1 MRKENILVGILVVLV
16 LGGIYLYNRPE
27 ADMDTPAAKAN
38 LNTSETEKQTVQDS
52 TSSTTTTTTTT
63 SPDAI
68 LWNDYTPGMALAE
81 KEGKSIFLYF
91 HADWCGYCR
100 KLKNETFK
108 DDRIKAYLNDNF
120 VSISVDTDKRQ
131 NLAQQW
137 GVRGLPTLWFL
148 EADGKKVNSLPG
160 FVDADQLYS
169 ILQYI
174 HTQSYKN
181 MTYQEYVQQKKS

>member
-1 MRKENILVGILVVLV
+1 MVVLV
-16 LGGIYLYNRPE
+16 LGGIYFYNRPE
-27 ADMDTPAAKAN
+27 ANTNTPVSPAN
-38 LNTSETEKQTVQDS
+38 VNTPGTDERPVQTAL
-52 TSSTTTTTTTT
+52 TSSAA
-63 SPDAI
+63 SHDSI
-68 LWNDYTPGMALAE
+68 LWRDYTPGMSLAQ

-108 DDRIKAYLNDNF
+108 DDRVKAYLNDNF

-131 NLAQQW
+131 KLAQEW

-148 EADGKKVNSLPG
+148 ESNGTKVNNLPG
-160 FVDADQLYS
+160 FVNAEQLYS

>member
-16 LGGIYLYNRPE
+16 LGGVYLYNRPE
-27 ADMDTPAAKAN
+27 ANMDTPAEQAN
-38 LNTSETEKQTVQDS
+38 LNSLGDEKQTGQDS
-52 TSSTTTTTTTT
+52 FTK

-81 KEGKSIFLYF
+81 REGKSIFLYF

-131 NLAQQW
+131 ELAQEW

-148 EADGKKVNSLPG
+148 EPDGKKVNSLPG

-181 MTYQEYVQQKKS
+181 MTYQEYVQQEKS

>member
-1 MRKENILVGILVVLV
+1 MRKENIFVGILVVLV
-16 LGGIYLYNRPE
+16 LGGIYWYNRP
-27 ADMDTPAAKAN
+27 ASNSDTQVTQAN
-38 LNTSETEKQTVQDS
+38 MTPSGAEGQTPQN
-52 TSSTTTTTTTT
+52 SSTTAH
-63 SPDAI
+63 DRI

-100 KLKNETFK
+100 KLKKETFV
-108 DDRIKAYLNDNF
+108 DDRIKTYLNDNF
-120 VSISVDTDKRQ
+120 VSISVDTDKREK
-131 NLAQQW
+131 LTQQW

-148 EADGKKVNSLPG
+148 ESDGTKVNSLPG

-181 MTYQEYVQQKKS
+181 MTYQEYVRQKKS

>member
-16 LGGIYLYNRPE
+16 LGGIYFYNRPASNSDARVTQ
-27 ADMDTPAAKAN
+27 ADMTAPIDEDQTPQSASRTA
-38 LNTSETEKQTVQDS
+38 
-52 TSSTTTTTTTT
+52 
-63 SPDAI
+63 PDRI

-131 NLAQQW
+131 KLAEQW

-148 EADGKKVNSLPG
+148 ESDGKKVNSLPG

-174 HTQSYKN
+174 HSQSYKN
-181 MTYQEYVQQKKS
+181 MTYQEYVQQEKS

>member
-27 ADMDTPAAKAN
+27 ANVDTPAAQAN
-38 LNTSETEKQTVQDS
+38 LNTFEAEKQTVQEPS
-52 TSSTTTTTTTT
+52 TT

-108 DDRIKAYLNDNF
+108 DDRIKSYLKDNF

-148 EADGKKVNSLPG
+148 EADGTKVNSLPG